1 VVAKAYF
8 CIMEENKSPNK
19 YIRYAGAGMQM
30 LVTIAAG
37 VFLGTWLDE
46 KFTMQTPWFT
56 IACSMFF
63 IFAGMYLFIKGL
75 PKE

>member
-1 VVAKAYF
+1 MPKAYF
-8 CIMEENKSPNK
+8 CIMEQSNSSNKFLK
-19 YIRYAGAGMQM
+19 YSGAGLQM

-37 VFLGTWLDE
+37 VFLGRWLDE
-46 KFTMQTPWFT
+46 KMMMKTPWFT
-56 IACSMFF
+56 VGCSLFF

>member
-1 VVAKAYF
+1 
-8 CIMEENKSPNK
+8 MEENNSTNK
-19 YIRYAGAGMQM
+19 YMRYVGAGTQM

-37 VFLGTWLDE
+37 VFLGNYLDE
-46 KFTMQTPWFT
+46 KFMMKTPWFT
-56 IACSMFF
+56 VGCSLFF